1 MSNLRALNRREFMRF
16 FAAGVA
22 VVGQGQQDGGHDDVI
37 TG

>member
-1 MSNLRALNRREFMRF
+1 MSNLHTLNRREFMRI
-16 FAAGVA
+16 FAAGAA